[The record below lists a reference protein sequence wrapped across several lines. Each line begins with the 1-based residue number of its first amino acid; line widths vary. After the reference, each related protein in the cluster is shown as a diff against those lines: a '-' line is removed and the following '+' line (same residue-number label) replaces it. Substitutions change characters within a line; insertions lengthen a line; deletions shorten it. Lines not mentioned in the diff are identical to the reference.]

1 LVINPWNIDP
11 LLELEAESGK
21 KIYTVLQLRLH
32 PSLTALKE
40 KIKQEKKQSK
50 YEVVLTY
57 ITSRGNWYLNSWK
70 GDLSRSG
77 GIATNIGIHFFDLLI
92 WMFGNV
98 EGSEVHIS
106 EPTRTAGY
114 LELEHATVKW
124 FLSTNRND
132 LPSMAIE
139 NRKPTFRSIVI
150 DNTEIEFSEGFTD
163 LHTAVYK
170 NILEKKGF
178 GVEDARASIELVH
191 QIRNEVPI
199 GKNNNSH
206 SFL

>member
-1 LVINPWNIDP
+1 
-11 LLELEAESGK
+11 
-21 KIYTVLQLRLH
+21 
-32 PSLTALKE
+32 
-40 KIKQEKKQSK
+40 
-50 YEVVLTY
+50 VVLTY

-77 GIATNIGIHFFDLLI
+77 GIAANIGIHFFDLLI